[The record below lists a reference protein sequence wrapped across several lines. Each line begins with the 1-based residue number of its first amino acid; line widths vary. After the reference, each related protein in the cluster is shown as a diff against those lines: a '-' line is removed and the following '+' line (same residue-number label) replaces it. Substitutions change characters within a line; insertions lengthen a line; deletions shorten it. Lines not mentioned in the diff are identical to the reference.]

1 MCRPDVFQDQQGSEA
16 AAFLTRLPVIQTSHL
31 LVRYPQVVCLDS
43 TREPGT
49 INSKHV
55 NLCAET
61 FQAKSFNSS
70 FAHLQ
75 RTVFTGSHFV
85 LDVSAPSVSPL
96 VPLPNLINFQGADRN
111 PASLSDSLNLS
122 YLSCMYSLRF
132 FFPHNSFPPSV

>member
-16 AAFLTRLPVIQTSHL
+16 AAFLTRLPVIQASHL
-31 LVRYPQVVCLDS
+31 LARSPQVVCLDS

-55 NLCAET
+55 NLCAKT
-61 FQAKSFNSS
+61 FQAKPSTSS
-70 FAHLQ
+70 FAHFQ

-85 LDVSAPSVSPL
+85 PEVSAPSVSPL
-96 VPLPNLINFQGADRN
+96 DTLPNFINFQGADKN

-122 YLSCMYSLRF
+122 CRYSLRF
-132 FFPHNSFPPSV
+132 FFPHKSCPPSV